1 MVTNIS
7 DDRIVVEE
15 LFTFGAPTVIFIA
28 AIIADVDAI
37 AVGVDSERN
46 FVSEEIF
53 VALVA
58 QQIFISKA
66 TGANIRA
73 VMDHSHLAF
82 VEILLAVFTKAII
95 FVQTTFADVNALA
108 VPIDNVPCFRAIILT
123 LVTEFATV
131 VIAIVTEKP
140 VREFARAGNTK
151 SVCTDIENLV
161 VVLMVSA
168 NGNFSVEIGVRPIT
182 VSTETVAASD
192 VNAIF
197 VAAIFFSFP
206 EIGHTLKFGNFA
218 LNQIAI
224 KFRFSLCATSA
235 AVRVI
240 QPTLKQE
247 SVVRFVHE
255 KLARSLAI
263 VESFGLVRIGSS
275 EDDKSHVV
283 ASIAGASAVV
293 VAIHDVKG
301 MTRNHRRTAIIS
313 FRITHCQEMR
323 GIQTHEELEVYL
335 LAGKL
340 VGKLREEML
349 KLTARA

>member
-161 VVLMVSA
+161 VVLMVVA
-168 NGNFSVEIGVRPIT
+168 NGNFSVEIGV
-182 VSTETVAASD
+182 
-192 VNAIF
+192 
-197 VAAIFFSFP
+197 
-206 EIGHTLKFGNFA
+206 
-218 LNQIAI
+218 
-224 KFRFSLCATSA
+224 
-235 AVRVI
+235 
-240 QPTLKQE
+240 
-247 SVVRFVHE
+247 
-255 KLARSLAI
+255 
-263 VESFGLVRIGSS
+263 
-275 EDDKSHVV
+275 
-283 ASIAGASAVV
+283 
-293 VAIHDVKG
+293 
-301 MTRNHRRTAIIS
+301 
-313 FRITHCQEMR
+313 
-323 GIQTHEELEVYL
+323 
-335 LAGKL
+335 
-340 VGKLREEML
+340 
-349 KLTARA
+349 

>member
-140 VREFARAGNTK
+140 VRKFAGAGNTK
-151 SVCTDIENLV
+151 SVGADIENLV

-168 NGNFSVEIGVRPIT
+168 NGNFCVKIGVAPVAISAKT
-182 VSTETVAASD
+182 TAASNMD
-192 VNAIF
+192 SMF
-197 VAAIFFSFP
+197 VIAIFFRFP
-206 EIGHTLKFGNFA
+206 EIGNLLQLGEFT

-224 KFRFSLCATSA
+224 KFRFSLSPTSA
-235 AVRVI
+235 AARVVK
-240 QPTLKQE
+240 PTLKQE
-247 SVVRFVHE
+247 SVERFVHE
-255 KLARSLAI
+255 QLPCRFAI
-263 VESFGLVRIGSS
+263 VERFRIIRIGGS
-275 EDDKSHVV
+275 EDDEGNIV
-283 ASIAGASAVV
+283 ASVTGAPTVVIAIEDVEG
-293 VAIHDVKG
+293 VA
-301 MTRNHRRTAIIS
+301 
-313 FRITHCQEMR
+313 
-323 GIQTHEELEVYL
+323 
-335 LAGKL
+335 
-340 VGKLREEML
+340 
-349 KLTARA
+349 

>member
-15 LFTFGAPTVIFIA
+15 LFIFGAPTVIFIA
-28 AIIADVDAI
+28 AIIAYVDAI

-82 VEILLAVFTKAII
+82 VEMLLAVFTKAII

-168 NGNFSVEIGVRPIT
+168 NGNFSVEIEVRPIT

-224 KFRFSLCATSA
+224 KFRFSLC
-235 AVRVI
+235 
-240 QPTLKQE
+240 
-247 SVVRFVHE
+247 
-255 KLARSLAI
+255 
-263 VESFGLVRIGSS
+263 
-275 EDDKSHVV
+275 KSP
-283 ASIAGASAVV
+283 
-293 VAIHDVKG
+293 
-301 MTRNHRRTAIIS
+301 
-313 FRITHCQEMR
+313 
-323 GIQTHEELEVYL
+323 L
-335 LAGKL
+335 
-340 VGKLREEML
+340 
-349 KLTARA
+349 